1 MVGILQDSLFD
12 TSDYI
17 RKIIKVG
24 PKSMAIVLPKE
35 WINKNSLNPGESVIL
50 KIHNN
55 NLIIS
60 PTKNID
66 NKVNNKFEIDI
77 NRSFKDGVDINS
89 VILCGLIKGMSGV
102 LFKNANEDSINIL
115 KTYGYLLDIDTNE
128 SYTNIRFIINDLVY
142 DEELLLKHML
152 SVIVQLIDSISKYMQ
167 EREPLDN
174 AINIASIEIK
184 KYGYI
189 LARKLLTSYKDSQP
203 ESIIEF
209 STGLVLGLISELL
222 LVDVISLK
230 NEEIDPRGSIIL
242 NIIFNKIEQVLQ
254 EAIGGLIY
262 RSSSRSKKAKILLEN
277 LKKTMKSVRLY
288 SSISDITLI
297 EQIARLDAIVRLIN
311 KLVDMS
317 LCNTIESISSR

>member
-12 TSDYI
+12 TTDYI

-288 SSISDITLI
+288 SSISDINLI

>member
-12 TSDYI
+12 TTDYI

-77 NRSFKDGVDINS
+77 NRSLKDGVDINS

-230 NEEIDPRGSIIL
+230 NEEIDSRGSIIL

>member
-1 MVGILQDSLFD
+1 M
-12 TSDYI
+12 
-17 RKIIKVG
+17 
-24 PKSMAIVLPKE
+24 
-35 WINKNSLNPGESVIL
+35 SLN
-50 KIHNN
+50 
-55 NLIIS
+55 
-60 PTKNID
+60 
-66 NKVNNKFEIDI
+66 
-77 NRSFKDGVDINS
+77 
-89 VILCGLIKGMSGV
+89 
-102 LFKNANEDSINIL
+102 
-115 KTYGYLLDIDTNE
+115 LD
-128 SYTNIRFIINDLVY
+128 
-142 DEELLLKHML
+142 
-152 SVIVQLIDSISKYMQ
+152 
-167 EREPLDN
+167 
-174 AINIASIEIK
+174 
-184 KYGYI
+184 

-230 NEEIDPRGSIIL
+230 NEEIDSRGFIIL

-262 RSSSRSKKAKILLEN
+262 RSSSRSKKAKILSEN

>member
-1 MVGILQDSLFD
+1 MQDSLFD

>member
-12 TSDYI
+12 TTDYI

>member
-1 MVGILQDSLFD
+1 LQDSLFD

>member
-1 MVGILQDSLFD
+1 M
-12 TSDYI
+12 
-17 RKIIKVG
+17 
-24 PKSMAIVLPKE
+24 
-35 WINKNSLNPGESVIL
+35 
-50 KIHNN
+50 
-55 NLIIS
+55 
-60 PTKNID
+60 
-66 NKVNNKFEIDI
+66 
-77 NRSFKDGVDINS
+77 
-89 VILCGLIKGMSGV
+89 
-102 LFKNANEDSINIL
+102 
-115 KTYGYLLDIDTNE
+115 
-128 SYTNIRFIINDLVY
+128 
-142 DEELLLKHML
+142 
-152 SVIVQLIDSISKYMQ
+152 
-167 EREPLDN
+167 
-174 AINIASIEIK
+174 
-184 KYGYI
+184 
-189 LARKLLTSYKDSQP
+189 
-203 ESIIEF
+203 
-209 STGLVLGLISELL
+209 LGLISELL

>member
-12 TSDYI
+12 TTDYI

-77 NRSFKDGVDINS
+77 NRSLKDGVDINS

-230 NEEIDPRGSIIL
+230 NEEIDSRGSIIL

-254 EAIGGLIY
+254 EAVGGLIY